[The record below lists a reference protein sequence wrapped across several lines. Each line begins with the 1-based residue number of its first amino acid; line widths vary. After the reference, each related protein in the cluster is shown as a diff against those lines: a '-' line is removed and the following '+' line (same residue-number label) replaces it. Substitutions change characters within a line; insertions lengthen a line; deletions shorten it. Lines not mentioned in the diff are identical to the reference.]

1 MKVLLADDH
10 RIVREGLKSLLNSQ
24 PDLEVVAEA
33 SDGRQA
39 VEMARD
45 LSPDVVVMDVAMPLL
60 NGIEATRQIAS
71 DGTAMKVVALSM
83 HSDRRYVSEALKAG
97 ASGYVLKDGAFDEL
111 VSAIRSVVADQVY
124 LSPRVAGVVIED
136 YVRRIP
142 ARGGRGNGG
151 GNGNGSGHSHGA
163 HPGTDDAQHARRG
176 AFDTLTPREREVL
189 QLMAEG
195 FATKEV
201 AHRLHVSVKTVET
214 HRRQIMEKLD
224 MHSVAELTK
233 YAIREG
239 LTTLE

>member
-24 PDLEVVAEA
+24 DDLEVIAEA

-39 VEMARD
+39 VEMARE
-45 LSPDVVVMDVAMPLL
+45 LNPDVVVMDVAMPLL
-60 NGIEATRQIAS
+60 NGIEATRQIS
-71 DGTAMKVVALSM
+71 GDGNGLKVVALSM

-111 VSAIRSVVADQVY
+111 ISAIRTVVAEKVY
-124 LSPRVAGVVIED
+124 LSPRVAGVVVED
-136 YVRRIP
+136 YVRRLP
-142 ARGGRGNGG
+142 ARGGDG
-151 GNGNGSGHSHGA
+151 GA
-163 HPGTDDAQHARRG
+163 HPGTEEANHARRG
-176 AFDTLTPREREVL
+176 AFDALTPREREVL

-195 FATKEV
+195 FATKEI

>member
-10 RIVREGLKSLLNSQ
+10 RIVREGLKSLLQSQ
-24 PDLEVVAEA
+24 PDMQVVAEA

-45 LSPDVVVMDVAMPLL
+45 VSPDVVVMDVAMPQL
-60 NGIEATRQIAS
+60 NGIEATRQLAAE
-71 DGTAMKVVALSM
+71 DAGMKIVALSM

-111 VSAIRSVVADQVY
+111 ISAIRAVVADRVY
-124 LSPRVAGVVIED
+124 LSPRVAGTVVDD
-136 YVRRIP
+136 YVRRLP
-142 ARGGRGNGG
+142 ARGNGLVP
-151 GNGNGSGHSHGA
+151 A
-163 HPGTDDAQHARRG
+163 HPGTDEPRRG

-214 HRRQIMEKLD
+214 HRRQIMDKLD